1 MDTQKEFKMDKS
13 LIRAGDVFL
22 IGNYR
27 ITVLLNGKYLVL
39 NNNVGGISYDIGKKL
54 IEAACERYTFKQI
67 EDRIFKAVIPE
78 CKYTT
83 LDFEFST
90 QVLNNDDAFI
100 GKVIRTFY
108 EELLGKC
115 SGFVDGFHLTLKPTY
130 HGEIKE
136 DDSLNVDELAND
148 NLSFG
153 QVIQKCMTVKKPHA
167 YCEFKRK
174 EQKWG
179 DGYIIVYPDGR
190 LNGNYDKVS
199 ADDLQA
205 KDWEWHIIK

>member
-1 MDTQKEFKMDKS
+1 MKKLNEFKMDKA

-27 ITVLLNGKYLVL
+27 ITILLNGKYLVL

-54 IEAACERYTFKQI
+54 IETACERYTFKQI

-83 LDFEFST
+83 IDFEFST

-115 SGFVDGFHLTLKPTY
+115 SGLVDGFHLTLKPTY
-130 HGEIKE
+130 RGQIKE
-136 DDSLNVDELAND
+136 DDLNLIDAPNE

-153 QVIQKCMTVKKPHA
+153 EAIKACLAVKERHE
-167 YCEFKRK
+167 YCEIKRK
-174 EQKWG
+174 EQHWA
-179 DGYIIVYPDGR
+179 DSYIIVYPDGR
-190 LNGNYDKVS
+190 VSGNCKLMDED
-199 ADDLQA
+199 ANA
-205 KDWEWHIIK
+205 KDWEWHIIN